1 MPDERGNLY
10 LFEAVELRNE
20 YDRHIKLLQGL
31 TEESDS
37 KRDSFS
43 FSKRDNEDREPTA
56 DFEQKELEEKLKKL
70 QTKRVKL
77 NQEIQIANF
86 KAQIDYNG
94 EKISIAESLEVRKNL
109 IADREAIS
117 QRVLNSAYKRVIHK
131 EKRDIVH
138 KPKRPFKKGYEE
150 FQDSL
155 KKLRQVVNQIH
166 IVNHTAVVNFKDE

>member
-1 MPDERGNLY
+1 MPDKKGNLY

-20 YDRHIKLLQGL
+20 YDRHIKLLQGV
-31 TEESDS
+31 TKESDS
-37 KRDSFS
+37 KRDRFFS
-43 FSKRDNEDREPTA
+43 ETEDEDREPVA
-56 DFEQKELEEKLKKL
+56 DFEQKKLEERLKKL

-109 IADREAIS
+109 IADREAMS
-117 QRVLNSAYKRVIHK
+117 QRVFNSVYKRVIHK
-131 EKRDIVH
+131 EERDIVR
-138 KPKRPFKKGYEE
+138 KPKCPFKKAYEE

-155 KKLRQVVNQIH
+155 KKLRHVVNQIH
-166 IVNHTAVVNFKDE
+166 TVNHTAIVNFKDE

>member
-1 MPDERGNLY
+1 MADKKGKLY

-20 YDRHIKLLQGL
+20 YDRHIKLLQDL
-31 TEESDS
+31 TGESDS
-37 KRDSFS
+37 KRDRF
-43 FSKRDNEDREPTA
+43 FSKTDDEDKEPAA
-56 DFEQKELEEKLKKL
+56 DFEQKKLEERLKKL

-131 EKRDIVH
+131 ERRDIVH
-138 KPKRPFKKGYEE
+138 KPKRPFKKAYEE

-155 KKLRQVVNQIH
+155 KKLRHVVNQIH
-166 IVNHTAVVNFKDE
+166 TVNHTAVVNFKDE